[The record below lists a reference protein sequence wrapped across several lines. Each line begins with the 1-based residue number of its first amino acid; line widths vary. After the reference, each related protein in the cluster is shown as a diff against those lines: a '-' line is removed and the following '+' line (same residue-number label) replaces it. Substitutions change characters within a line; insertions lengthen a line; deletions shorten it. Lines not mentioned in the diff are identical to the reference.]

1 MNEVYSMNREKMV
14 KMLEA
19 FDRELDR
26 PLKIAITGASA
37 LIINGAIT
45 RTSKD
50 IDLLG
55 ASEDIKKD
63 PYPGIIEKIA
73 REYDLDHDWIN
84 ERAKLT
90 FNHLPEYKPD
100 LILLKGNFK
109 YLEPYMISKADSV
122 ITKFAKYDNIR
133 SWDVMDIKQ
142 TNFND
147 DDLKLVQKKL
157 NDLYTKNPEI
167 SLRIEIQFKSI
178 KPEFIRTED
187 GFRFSKASEI
197 AQYASKR
204 YGVNISIEQQDYID
218 TEVMNFNSSYEKAII
233 EVDNLALSKILKTKK
248 KEVSIGLDL

>member
-1 MNEVYSMNREKMV
+1 MNEVYNMNREKMV
-14 KMLEA
+14 RMLEA
-19 FDRELDR
+19 FDRELNR

-73 REYDLDHDWIN
+73 REYELDHEWIN
-84 ERAKLT
+84 ERAKIT
-90 FNHLPEYKPD
+90 FNHLPDYKPD

-133 SWDVMDIKQ
+133 SWDLMDIMQ
-142 TNFND
+142 TSFSD
-147 DDLKLVQKKL
+147 DDMKLFRKKI
-157 NDLYTKNPEI
+157 NDLYKKNPEI

-204 YGVNISIEQQDYID
+204 YGVILSIEQQNYID
-218 TEVMNFNSSYEKAII
+218 TEVNNFNSTYEKAII
-233 EVDNLALSKILKTKK
+233 EVDNLVLSQILKNKK
-248 KEVSIGLDL
+248 KEVSHDLEL